1 MKCYK
6 AKWILTS
13 EDKILEDTALVVD
26 EGKIVN
32 LIPNSEVNFD
42 AKYVKDLG
50 NAVITP
56 GFIDLLTQFQYTNVG
71 KTKPNWFEK

>member
-50 NAVITP
+50 NAVA
-56 GFIDLLTQFQYTNVG
+56 
-71 KTKPNWFEK
+71 